1 VIVGS
6 YCYLKHKAGTKDYVL
21 VAIWDP
27 VKRGSSVL
35 YRQWGKIGTRG
46 QHQIEEH
53 PDWKEAQIELDQFLI
68 AKENRGYEVVW
79 NHRGKPL
86 TSSNLAGL
94 VETMQRRCPELVQ
107 WLKAHDHDHDH
118 DEALEEMEQVMA
130 GTAAPPAPRAP
141 RAVEQ
146 LVDWG
151 DW

>member
-1 VIVGS
+1 MLAS

-35 YRQWGKIGTRG
+35 YRQWSKIGTRG
-46 QHQIEEH
+46 QHQIEEF
-53 PDWKEAQIELDQFLI
+53 PDWTEAQIGLDQCVI
-68 AKENRGYEVVW
+68 AKEGRGYEVVQ
-79 NHRGKPL
+79 HVRGESL
-86 TSSNLAGL
+86 SAATDSRLARRI
-94 VETMQRRCPELVQ
+94 EEIRARCPELVQ
-107 WLKAHDHDHDH
+107 WLKANNHDH
-118 DEALEEMEQVMA
+118 DEALEEMEEVMA
-130 GTAAPPAPRAP
+130 GTAASPAPRAP